1 MGHILMDSDLK
12 ELEKDTGIH
21 TCCDICQK
29 GCECE
34 NCELLLLERLIKND
48 VYSDT
53 DNKGSEYLEKTEDYW
68 GITDD
73 PELDFDLDI

>member
-1 MGHILMDSDLK
+1 MDLK

-34 NCELLLLERLIKND
+34 NCELHLLERLIKNE
-48 VYSDT
+48 T
-53 DNKGSEYLEKTEDYW
+53 DSNGSEYL
-68 GITDD
+68 
-73 PELDFDLDI
+73 